1 MRRLLVGLT
10 DEDGL
15 CCLCEDPNQSQGNA
29 LCVCVCVCVA
39 GRSGVDLISQW
50 VEITLGATPHWVW
63 LQISFNLQPMTQF
76 LVGKNK
82 EREGQGTK
90 NSQSALSY
98 PKAGHLV
105 SPQGP

>member
-1 MRRLLVGLT
+1 MCVY
-10 DEDGL
+10 
-15 CCLCEDPNQSQGNA
+15 
-29 LCVCVCVCVA
+29 VCVV
-39 GRSGVDLISQW
+39 GRSRVDLISWW

-63 LQISFNLQPMTQF
+63 LQISFRLQPMTQF

-82 EREGQGTK
+82 EREEKGTK

-105 SPQGP
+105 SLRGP